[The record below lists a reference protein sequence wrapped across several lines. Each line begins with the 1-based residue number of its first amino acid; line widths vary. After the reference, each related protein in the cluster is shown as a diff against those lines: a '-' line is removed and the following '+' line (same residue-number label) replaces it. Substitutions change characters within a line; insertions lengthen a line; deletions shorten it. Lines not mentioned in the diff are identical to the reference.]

1 MDAGKRVFPYAGR
14 IRWLVIELYETPC
27 ALM

>member
-1 MDAGKRVFPYAGR
+1 MDAGKRVFPYAGHS
-14 IRWLVIELYETPC
+14 RWLVIKLYETPC